1 MVEGLVLEGS
11 VWGGV
16 ASGGNKI
23 FCEVGLLERTAGI
36 SMLVSE
42 RVVDGGISVCGRLRG
57 LVLVSTG
64 ITAFVPVVGILAV
77 GFIDGLRSTTSSVSV
92 TFVGGKRLMGR
103 LRGLVL
109 VSTGITAF
117 VAVVSM
123 LAVGFIDGLRSTTS
137 SVSVFSL
144 VTLLFK
150 NFSLNPEDR
159 PSLLSIPKP
168 EGTVSLLSLF
178 VGLILLLKNFSLK
191 PSEGMTVSG
200 GEG

>member
-1 MVEGLVLEGS
+1 M
-11 VWGGV
+11 
-16 ASGGNKI
+16 
-23 FCEVGLLERTAGI
+23 ERTAGI

-42 RVVDGGISVCGRLRG
+42 RVVDGGISVC
-57 LVLVSTG
+57 
-64 ITAFVPVVGILAV
+64 
-77 GFIDGLRSTTSSVSV
+77 
-92 TFVGGKRLMGR
+92 GR

-168 EGTVSLLSLF
+168 EGTVSVVFSLF
-178 VGLILLLKNFSLK
+178 SGLTLLLKNFSLK
-191 PSEGMTVSG
+191 PEGISVCG